1 MVQCYFLLDNV
12 LDAPHGGLMVKK
24 NSNANTI
31 VENMLGHF
39 DDFSYKNFYNTNK
52 IDLLPQN
59 SIKFVLSFLHMPTE
73 NTPQL
78 SRLAVEKIN
87 NDPNVY
93 LVVMSVYE
101 YIIAPQKLAIA
112 LSKIGIKREKVIAL
126 TSNIEE
132 HGKRLE
138 GVTYYAINFWES
150 YSRFHLKLLPSTGF
164 ITKDER
170 LASLNVAEKKF
181 ISLNRNVKPH
191 RIWFYYSILKN
202 EMLNQGHVSYHLP
215 RIDSQTYK
223 LIANS
228 EFVKDQIP
236 KSLHEDYEI
245 TKIRKMTLRK
255 LDTLNDKV
263 VINYNDT
270 TKPFYMDSLVSY
282 VTESESDKNF
292 ITEKTFKTIMNLHP
306 FFIVGNP
313 DQHALLR
320 QRGYETF
327 EDLFGVNSIMDYNNA
342 TTSLLHLKSMDLD
355 VLKKNIRKKYFDKLL
370 HNQQHFL
377 TRDISWNTIVTQLL
391 KHTNRI

>member
-223 LIANS
+223 FIANS

-313 DQHALLR
+313 DQHA
-320 QRGYETF
+320 
-327 EDLFGVNSIMDYNNA
+327 
-342 TTSLLHLKSMDLD
+342 
-355 VLKKNIRKKYFDKLL
+355 
-370 HNQQHFL
+370 
-377 TRDISWNTIVTQLL
+377 
-391 KHTNRI
+391 

>member
-12 LDAPHGGLMVKK
+12 LDTPHGGLMVKK
-24 NSNANTI
+24 NKDSHTI

-39 DDFSYKNFYNTNK
+39 DDFSYKNFYNINK
-52 IDLLPQN
+52 IDLLTQN
-59 SIKFVLSFLHMPTE
+59 SMKFVLSFLHMPTE
-73 NTPQL
+73 NQPQL
-78 SRLAVEKIN
+78 SKLAVEKIN
-87 NDPNVY
+87 TDNNVY
-93 LVVMSVYE
+93 LVVVSVYE
-101 YIIAPQKLAIA
+101 YVIEPQKLAAA
-112 LSKIGIKREKVIAL
+112 LTKLGIKREKVIAL
-126 TSNIEE
+126 TSNVEE

-164 ITKDER
+164 VTKEER
-170 LASLNVAEKKF
+170 LASFECAEKKF

-202 EMLNQGHVSYHLP
+202 EMLDQGHVSFHLP

-223 LIANS
+223 FISNS

-236 KSLHEDYEI
+236 QSLHTDYEI
-245 TKIRKMTLRK
+245 TKTRKMTLRK

-270 TKPFYMDSLVSY
+270 TKPFYLDSMVSY

-292 ITEKTFKTIMNLHP
+292 LTEKTYKTIMNLQP

-327 EDLFGVNSIMDYNNA
+327 EDLFGVNSIMDYNHA
-342 TTSLLHLKSMDLD
+342 TMSLLHLKSMDLSI
-355 VLKKNIRKKYFDKLL
+355 LKKSIRKKYFDKLL

-377 TRDISWNTIVTQLL
+377 TRNISWNTIVTQLL